1 MRTLDPARSVWSKES
16 GRLGERRSYWGQ
28 GSGQSRRELR
38 SDTALGAWPSA
49 CQAEARLEASAG
61 VEVLG
66 VIDSMEAAPSV
77 IVTPGAE
84 QTSPPRA

>member
-1 MRTLDPARSVWSKES
+1 MRTLDPARSVWSKEI
-16 GRLGERRSYWGQ
+16 G
-28 GSGQSRRELR
+28 
-38 SDTALGAWPSA
+38 PSA

-66 VIDSMEAAPSV
+66 VIDSMEAAASV

>member
-1 MRTLDPARSVWSKES
+1 MRTLDPARSVWSKET

-49 CQAEARLEASAG
+49 CQAEARLEAS
-61 VEVLG
+61 VLG
-66 VIDSMEAAPSV
+66 VIDSMEAAASV